1 MTYWSNHCSAIVLT
15 DKLSSQSLG
24 YAFAQNLMRHYKAE
38 RDSKKEVMAMISMD
52 LGHCDGRKHYI
63 KLVYGNTGEEQ

>member
-38 RDSKKEVMAMISMD
+38 RDSKKEVMAMISG
-52 LGHCDGRKHYI
+52 LRS
-63 KLVYGNTGEEQ
+63 L